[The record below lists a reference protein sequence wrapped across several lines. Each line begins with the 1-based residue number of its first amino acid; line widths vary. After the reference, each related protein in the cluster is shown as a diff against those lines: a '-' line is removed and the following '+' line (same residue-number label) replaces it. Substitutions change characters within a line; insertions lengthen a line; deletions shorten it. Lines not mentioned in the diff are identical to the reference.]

1 MSREPLARTAPRA
14 AALLSKTRNQS
25 TFPST
30 KWRKLHRGPRS
41 LLLLLVP
48 VTGRVDSSSCAG
60 ATSKIVTPKRAHNG
74 KNGKAD
80 GSKAFKTFA
89 LRKSSPRGWKISHRI
104 GRHVG
109 EPRGL
114 QGLARGRQDARAR
127 PSAGARSTPKTGTK
141 GEFAGGSRAWPGST
155 RRRYCHR
162 SVTCRSGL
170 INGSDG
176 VESGKPGAPGLR
188 PGGAG
193 GRVKWRGCSG
203 KQGGAL

>member
-30 KWRKLHRGPRS
+30 KWRKPHRGPRS

-109 EPRGL
+109 EPRGR
-114 QGLARGRQDARAR
+114 QGLARGRRDERAR

-155 RRRYCHR
+155 RRRYCSWVSWKP

-176 VESGKPGAPGLR
+176 VESGKPGAPGLVLGVR
-188 PGGAG
+188 AG
-193 GRVKWRGCSG
+193 E
-203 KQGGAL
+203 